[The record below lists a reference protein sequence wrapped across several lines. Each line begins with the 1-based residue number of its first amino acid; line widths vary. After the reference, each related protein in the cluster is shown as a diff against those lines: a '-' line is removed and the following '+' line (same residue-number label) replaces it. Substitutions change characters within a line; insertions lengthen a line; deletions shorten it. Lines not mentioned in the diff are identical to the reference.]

1 MTNSAMMHVPTRR
14 ERFWT
19 AMGFHY
25 HLGEEP
31 EGTEKMTGW
40 MQTTATFDFSI
51 LDRLRL
57 LLTGRLKV
65 VLSIHTDG
73 KVDNA
78 ISRVDYIIKAPG
90 EH

>member
-1 MTNSAMMHVPTRR
+1 MTNTARMHVPTLA
-14 ERFWT
+14 ERFWRK
-19 AMGFHY
+19 MGFHY
-25 HLGEEP
+25 HLGDEP

-40 MQTTATFDFSI
+40 MQTTARFDFSV

-57 LLTGRLKV
+57 LMTGRLKV

-78 ISRVDYIIKAPG
+78 ISRVDYEIKYPG
-90 EH
+90 DR